1 MPVEMTSSQLLRAM
15 AAEYDAGALA
25 AEERAKMHDRGA
37 AVQPNQQRRHEYV
50 MAAGKARDIV
60 AFNRARAQA
69 LEDGARLLEQA
80 ERSAA

>member
-1 MPVEMTSSQLLRAM
+1 MPSEQFSSQVLRAM
-15 AAEYDAGALA
+15 AAEYEAGAVA
-25 AEERAKMHDRGA
+25 AEERARMHDRGA
-37 AVQPNQQRRHEYV
+37 AVQPTDQRRHEYV